1 MNKDRLGYYR
11 VGFKKFSN
19 KTMAL
24 LENHR
29 TGYELEWIFNNDVY
43 GSIDWSIPI
52 ETPLMELYKRRAQQ
66 LREQYDYI
74 VLYYSGGAD
83 STNALHAFM
92 DNNIF
97 IDEIVMHLPEVVK
110 TTLNGEDTSNLNYY
124 SEVEYAAVAH
134 LKKYK
139 NSLHPNTKISIN
151 DFSKTGLELLNKED
165 WFDSSPLCLSVSIS
179 GILRQITQEYD
190 GYHLKLQEKDKSIAY
205 VLGIDKPLVYFNG
218 VDYFCYFMDTSTY
231 HYISP
236 VDFNK
241 SGVNNVSTEFFYWT
255 PDMPEIVIKQAQD
268 IKRHCEKNPWAKF
281 MASEALTRH
290 ISEYRPVLH
299 PVIYPDYTCEQFQT
313 EKPSTHIMR
322 PMDNWFWQT
331 ATDNVKGNYL
341 NTIKYL
347 ENNTNSKYMI
357 KNDINYGIAAHK
369 TKFYKI

>member
-1 MNKDRLGYYR
+1 
-11 VGFKKFSN
+11 
-19 KTMAL
+19 MAL

-29 TGYELEWIFNNDVY
+29 TGYELEWIFNDSVY

-66 LREQYDYI
+66 LRDQYDYI

-97 IDEIVMHLPEVVK
+97 IDEIVMHLPEAVK

-151 DFSKTGLELLNKED
+151 DFAKTGLELLNKED

-190 GYHLKLQEKDKSIAY
+190 SYHLKLQEKDKSIAY

-218 VDYFCYFMDTSTY
+218 ADYFCYFMDTSTY

-268 IKRHCEKNPWAKF
+268 IKRHCEQNPWAKF

-331 ATDNVKGNYL
+331 ATDKVKGNYL

>member
-1 MNKDRLGYYR
+1 MNTDRLGYYR

-29 TGYELEWIFNNDVY
+29 TGYELEWIFNDDVY

-97 IDEIVMHLPEVVK
+97 IDEIVMHLPEAVK

-190 GYHLKLQEKDKSIAY
+190 SYHLKLQEKDKSIVY

-268 IKRHCEKNPWAKF
+268 IKKHCEQNPWAKF

-331 ATDNVKGNYL
+331 ATDTVKGNYL